1 MCPWVSEITRATA
14 RGQGSWQPPCQGIH
28 GKIKSLTAT
37 LLPPVDR
44 GHWGLWD
51 ICGLKK
57 RCLGLDLQ
65 VCWSVL
71 AAPLRPLNTSTGQP
85 WELSLAHKECSSKAS
100 THTWLQHEW
109 PLKGTGLLYATHML
123 ANKPIKL
130 GVSMCDKYCHQHVH
144 DHKPAQPVPH
154 LNHHPKLHCSIT
166 SEPQAALT
174 VTIWLQ
180 LKHHF

>member
-1 MCPWVSEITRATA
+1 MATPLPRDSWENQKLDSNSASPCWQRALRFVRYLWV
-14 RGQGSWQPPCQGIH
+14 
-28 GKIKSLTAT
+28 KK
-37 LLPPVDR
+37 
-44 GHWGLWD
+44 
-51 ICGLKK
+51 KK

-85 WELSLAHKECSSKAS
+85 WELSLAQKECSSKAS

-123 ANKPIKL
+123 TNKAIKL

-144 DHKPAQPVPH
+144 DHKPAQPVP
-154 LNHHPKLHCSIT
+154 PKLHCSIT
-166 SEPQAALT
+166 TEPQAALT